1 MITETLTLPNLFTSI
16 RCLADDHNKY
26 LQEAVFAHY
35 CMECGQVFLARFDE
49 YSCGMSYMRRW
60 KGEYYKCPNCGKES
74 IDTYDET
81 KFWNTVA
88 YEKKPG
94 KYVPKTLELTLQ
106 EFKEKIRLDIK
117 GECIA
122 IDPEHPA
129 WAKKANVR
137 ESITFDI
144 RKQKTW
150 FKQFIG
156 KESGEAIDITNPFS
170 TALLQYS
177 LLRFLGRNSRAWREH
192 KPEIIHLVKKLR
204 DTVCKKIK
212 KIKGYTLKS
221 IAIPGTP
228 HNGLMVDPI
237 RNMAWRLAVT
247 DGPNLK
253 DFYDNS
259 TYNETNDNATIDPKT
274 TKLTKE
280 NLEEIINECRNGKS
294 YPQAVLKAYNIPDT
308 KSGRKLV
315 TNDTLYVLPILK
327 TIAETD
333 LDAHGKKIFKDT
345 ITEQW
350 TNHKKQ
356 HNSFCTSEFYWSD
369 RLLPNEEGIHFLNE
383 SIQKV
388 GQSKALPFITAFPV
402 DLLNDTGELY
412 NILTEEEKAKVWKY
426 SGSPKKVHDTCT
438 KLNWYHK
445 HPDYNLNVPEH
456 IVNRLMMQ
464 KDQMKFFLP
473 ETYYQLRAAGKELH
487 NCVGGEYP
495 ARMKKGNC
503 CIVLVADDN
512 GKLKICIELVKDEIV
527 QAKLINNKPVRENPT
542 LNKMMNTWAKEK
554 KLVIATNDIEIIKE
568 KRKLRKAV

>member
-16 RCLADDHNKY
+16 RCLADDPNKY

-49 YSCGMSYMRRW
+49 YTCGMSYMKRW

-74 IDTYDET
+74 VDTYDET

-106 EFKEKIRLDIK
+106 EFKEKIRLNIK

-122 IDPEHPA
+122 IDPEHPE
-129 WAKKANVR
+129 WAKKATVR
-137 ESITFDI
+137 ESITFDT

-150 FKQFIG
+150 FTQTIEK
-156 KESGEAIDITNPFS
+156 KSGDTVDITNPFD
-170 TALLQYS
+170 TTLLQHS
-177 LLRFLGRNSRAWREH
+177 ILHFLRRNSSAWREH

-204 DTVCKKIK
+204 NTLCKKVK
-212 KIKGYTLKS
+212 QVKGYNLKS
-221 IAIPGTP
+221 ISIPGTP
-228 HNGLMVDPI
+228 NNGLMVDPI

-253 DFYDNS
+253 DFFDNS
-259 TYNETNDNATIDPKT
+259 TYEGTDENVTVDPKT

-294 YPQAVLKAYNIPDT
+294 YPQAVLKTLNMPDT
-308 KSGRKLV
+308 KSGRRMV
-315 TNDTLYVLPILK
+315 TNDSIYVLPILK
-327 TIAETD
+327 TITETNF
-333 LDAHGKKIFKDT
+333 DAHGKKIFKDSV
-345 ITEQW
+345 TEQLI
-350 TNHKKQ
+350 THKKQ
-356 HNSFCTSEFYWSD
+356 HESIHQSAFYWSD
-369 RLLPNEEGIHFLNE
+369 QLLPDNDGIYFLNE
-383 SIQKV
+383 AIQKI
-388 GQSKALPFITAFPV
+388 GQSKTLPFITALPV
-402 DLLNDTGELY
+402 DMLNDTGKLY
-412 NILTEEEKAKVWKY
+412 TTLTEEEKAKIWKY

-438 KLNWYHK
+438 QLNWCHK
-445 HPDYNLNVPEH
+445 HPDYNLDVPEH

-464 KDQMKFFLP
+464 KDQLKFYLP

-487 NCVGGEYP
+487 NCVGGAYP
-495 ARMKKGNC
+495 AMMKKGDC

-512 GKLKICIELVKDEIV
+512 GKLKICIELKKDRIM
-527 QAKLINNKPVRENPT
+527 QAKLFDNEPVNKDPA
-542 LNKMMNTWAKEK
+542 LNKMINTWAKEK
-554 KLVIATNDIEIIKE
+554 KLVIATNDIKITKE